1 LIDNGAPLP
10 VDRVHN
16 LENLQGMYEYDEL
29 DVLVNEAIANAV
41 DAFRDHSIKSGKI
54 DITFSKK
61 NSSTGYVSFHNNA
74 PPMDEKQFYGVK
86 GYHQVSFSSKRKG
99 NGIGFAGVGAKL
111 FLTSE
116 QGGQII
122 TVTGKSKT
130 DFMASKMHKIDDDVK
145 FMTTQKYPLKRILE
159 IPNYSHKFGT
169 TYSVRLTNH
178 AYKYFKDRLSRLI
191 QYWWNHALLTKQI
204 VVTID
209 GKSVS
214 PWIPR
219 GKSADVKFQ
228 YKKEKF
234 DATCFIAKE
243 TIPDT
248 SLHVIY
254 TVFGKRIYH
263 KPISLVNVKP
273 DYANRVFCIV
283 DVSILADRLTTN
295 KEGFKKSIYANDLR
309 HHIENGFFK
318 FLEKEGLTTND
329 LMEPKRQQLKNE
341 LTKRL
346 EDLFKDKEFS
356 NLNPFL
362 ITKKQKILTPN
373 ADGDTP
379 TSEIPGEGVPEGK
392 GGKEGDG
399 SKPGTGDGT
408 SIAEDEDG
416 NEVAKKREKRAKGL
430 HIIYDDGIK
439 IHKDEAIVSIDAG
452 GVIIDTQHPFWLA
465 CKRPRELS
473 NFNEMRIVI
482 EALIIYKNN
491 EVEWDAEETLKKYRA
506 MIHKIWTGQ

>member
-1 LIDNGAPLP
+1 MIDNGAPLP

-54 DITFSKK
+54 DITFAKK
-61 NSSTGYVSFHNNA
+61 NSTTGYVSFHNNA

-122 TVTGKSKT
+122 TVTGKSNT

-169 TYSVRLTNH
+169 TYSVRLTNY
-178 AYKYFKDRLSRLI
+178 AYKYFKDRLSGLI

-219 GKSADVKFQ
+219 GKSTDVKFQ

-243 TIPDT
+243 TIPET

-254 TVFGKRIYH
+254 TVFGKRIYN

-283 DVSILADRLTTN
+283 DVSKLADRLTTN

-346 EDLFKDKEFS
+346 EELFKDKEFS

-362 ITKKQKILTPN
+362 TTKKQKILTPN

-379 TSEIPGEGVPEGK
+379 TSQIPGEVIPEGK
-392 GGKEGDG
+392 GGKDGDG
-399 SKPGTGDGT
+399 SKPGIGDGT

-416 NEVAKKREKRAKGL
+416 NEIAKKREKRAKGL

-452 GVIIDTQHPFWLA
+452 GVVIDTQHPFWKA

-506 MIHKIWTGQ
+506 LIHKIWTGQ